1 MITKISKK
9 NLTEK
14 EREGEGK
21 FISDQ
26 WNLAP
31 GMNLLPLQGKDPPPY
46 VSKDPPPYENWKH
59 LDYKTIKRSYCKF
72 ISLMHWQQK

>member
-46 VSKDPPPYENWKH
+46 ENWKH

-72 ISLMHWQQK
+72 ISLMYWQQK